1 MSSLFRRDV
10 EQADIASLMA
20 ALIGINWP
28 VNSVGVL
35 PDVDPSLPG
44 YLDSTY
50 GAEGPARAA
59 LVNAKV
65 ILEQYRLK
73 HGMTSDFRA
82 RVSNLASH
90 IVALKQKH
98 SLFYTPYKPLAHVI
112 TTENTSHILAIDK
125 LITEERWDDSQL
137 LSSRLIQESLK
148 GLHYIQTYDRFLIRG
163 FVTAAYLGWAA
174 YASLYIFRPLDAQL
188 SVQGIKSSVE
198 VIVTIGSWF
207 IMTGFWALF
216 ALQKSPWSFYV
227 YIAFPCFFWQQF
239 LVQVSTFLQSN
250 PSKLSAGEFIGYM
263 TRCAMVVAALLGMV
277 VCTCSL

>member
-1 MSSLFRRDV
+1 
-10 EQADIASLMA
+10 MA

-277 VCTCSL
+277 VCTCNL

>member
-1 MSSLFRRDV
+1 
-10 EQADIASLMA
+10 
-20 ALIGINWP
+20 
-28 VNSVGVL
+28 
-35 PDVDPSLPG
+35 
-44 YLDSTY
+44 
-50 GAEGPARAA
+50 
-59 LVNAKV
+59 
-65 ILEQYRLK
+65 
-73 HGMTSDFRA
+73 MTSDFRA

-277 VCTCSL
+277 VCTCNL